1 MHDKIVSKKVYA
13 AYLCTWTCTSGKHLY
28 TTALTMC
35 FSKYV
40 SECECMYVCILFASA
55 ICHCLGRWNCSAITV
70 YWYMTKSW
78 MFPIVE
84 EH

>member
-13 AYLCTWTCTSGKHLY
+13 AYLCTWTCTFGKHLY

-40 SECECMYVCILFASA
+40 SECECMYVF
-55 ICHCLGRWNCSAITV
+55 CLQVLSVTALEDGTVLLSQFIDIWLKAECSL
-70 YWYMTKSW
+70 
-78 MFPIVE
+78 
-84 EH
+84 